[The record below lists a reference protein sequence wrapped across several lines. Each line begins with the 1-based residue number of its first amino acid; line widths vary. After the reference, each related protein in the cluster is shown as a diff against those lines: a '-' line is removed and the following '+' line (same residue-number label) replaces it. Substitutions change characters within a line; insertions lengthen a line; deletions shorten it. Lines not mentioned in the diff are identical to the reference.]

1 MLLNSDTAVKVA
13 HDIIHDCEEFFAKWK
28 LLLAPREECPEGYV
42 DFEFADGMLIRIP
55 CAWTFEGTDTPEV
68 PVLLFKNGEQT
79 AEMTVASKAVT
90 VGSIVGAE
98 STVPI
103 TFGDIT
109 ANYLM
114 GLSNGGD
121 ARLTVINAAISR
133 LVGYAYTIS
142 QSTIKNLKVEDS
154 ATIDGGT
161 ISSIDSSGGTISA
174 DLDELRS
181 DSFIVESLTCGGE
194 QIIATEKYNATY
206 EDAYP
211 QPTGARYSSHI
222 PLIGISR
229 SNYAPVNGFEDPLAV
244 NPFFPDFIYVTSG
257 GVPAWRPSVVWVPS
271 DTAPTGKSWRDEDGL
286 YWKPVTVRSSASQYG
301 NVSSVYPPRCWTEND
316 NTPILY
322 PMKAEVDG
330 LVVTVK
336 IIGNLYV
343 TFAVTDRYTYQTD
356 DTWSWTPGEVKGF
369 TGPCMLQF
377 LVKREII
384 RVGGVINAVEYQF
397 LPLGGANG

>member
-13 HDIIHDCEEFFAKWK
+13 HDIKHDCEEFFAKWK

-55 CAWTFEGTDTPEV
+55 CAWTFKGPDAPSV
-68 PVLLFKNGEQT
+68 PVILFRNGEQE
-79 AEMTVASKAVT
+79 AEMTVSSKAMA

-103 TFGDIT
+103 AFGDIT

-114 GLSNGGD
+114 GLTRDGD
-121 ARLTVINAAISR
+121 ARLTLVNAAISR

-142 QSTIKNLKVEDS
+142 QSIIKNLTVEES
-154 ATIDGGT
+154 TTIDGGI
-161 ISSIDSSGGTISA
+161 ISSIASSGGTISA

-181 DSFIVESLTCGGE
+181 DSFIVDNLVCGGE
-194 QIIATEKYNATY
+194 QFIATEKYNATY
-206 EDAYP
+206 EDRYP
-211 QPTGARYSSHI
+211 EPTGARYSAHI
-222 PLIGISR
+222 PLVALTS
-229 SNYAPVNGFEDPLAV
+229 SNYAPTNGFEDPLV
-244 NPFFPDFIYVTSG
+244 DNPFFPDFIYVTSG

-271 DTAPTGKSWRDEDGL
+271 DTAPAGKSWRDDDGL
-286 YWKPVTVRSSASQYG
+286 YWRPVTVHSGASQYG
-301 NVSSVYPPRCWTEND
+301 NVSSVYPPRCWTERD
-316 NTPILY
+316 NTAILY

-336 IIGNLYV
+336 ILGNLQC
-343 TFAVTDRYTYQTD
+343 TFAVTDRYTYQD
-356 DTWSWTPGEVKGF
+356 DNTWRWTPGEVKAF

-384 RVGGVINAVEYQF
+384 RVGGAINAVEYQF